1 MVVLTVVTFGV
12 YYPLWFLRRRA
23 ALNQLNS
30 PKKLAAWP
38 FILLLVFLVSQ
49 IVLALA
55 SDPAA
60 PQDQVSTGGLIFR
73 LMRLAIGLLIVVQ
86 CFFIKDILEDHL
98 SGHEALPLSPI
109 MTFFFQ
115 AFYLQHV
122 INRHVAASVR

>member
-38 FILLLVFLVSQ
+38 FMLLLAFLVSQ
-49 IVLALA
+49 IILALA
-55 SDPAA
+55 SDPEA
-60 PQDQVSTGGLIFR
+60 PAEGSTGGLIFR
-73 LMRLAIGLLIVVQ
+73 LVRLAIGLLIVVQ

-98 SGHEALPLSPI
+98 SDHEAVPLSPI

-122 INRHVAASVR
+122 INRHVATAR